1 MALEQAI
8 LLGARAQI
16 KNQELE
22 LILNLEQSRSYTHFR
37 GSSRSLPRY

>member
-22 LILNLEQSRSYTHFR
+22 LILNLEPEPELYPFQR
-37 GSSRSLPRY
+37 